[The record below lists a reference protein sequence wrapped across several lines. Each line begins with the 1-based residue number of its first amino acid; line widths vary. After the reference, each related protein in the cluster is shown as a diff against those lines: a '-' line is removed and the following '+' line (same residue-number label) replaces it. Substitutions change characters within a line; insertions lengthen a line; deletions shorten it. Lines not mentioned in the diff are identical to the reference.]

1 MEEDDT
7 LNVFLAPASVL
18 RSELEPRPALNALGA
33 EHAGK
38 EGYHLVEAVVDS
50 GASKSTGS
58 KKIFPGR
65 KLRPSLMSKR
75 GLKFAG
81 PDGKEIPNYGEVD
94 VDWIATEGHKCRM
107 VIQMSD
113 VDRCLLAVTELN
125 DAGNDVVL
133 SKHGGEII
141 HVASGKRVALQRKGG
156 VYVVKMWIKN
166 NDQTTASD
174 FPRPGR

>member
-1 MEEDDT
+1 MVSRTRDRLDDQI
-7 LNVFLAPASVL
+7 
-18 RSELEPRPALNALGA
+18 
-33 EHAGK
+33 
-38 EGYHLVEAVVDS
+38 GYHLVEAVVDS

-58 KKIFPGR
+58 KTIFPGR

-81 PDGKEIPNYGEVD
+81 PDGKEMPNYGEVD
-94 VDWIATEGHKCRM
+94 VDWISTEGHKCRM

-141 HVASGKRVALQRKGG
+141 NVASGKRVALQRKGG
-156 VYVVKMWIKN
+156 VCVVKMWIKN

>member
-1 MEEDDT
+1 
-7 LNVFLAPASVL
+7 
-18 RSELEPRPALNALGA
+18 
-33 EHAGK
+33 
-38 EGYHLVEAVVDS
+38 
-50 GASKSTGS
+50 
-58 KKIFPGR
+58 
-65 KLRPSLMSKR
+65 MSKR

-113 VDRCLLAVTELN
+113 VDRCLLAATELN

-166 NDQTTASD
+166 NDVKGILKEYLLALLKAAATLD
-174 FPRPGR
+174 FPYPIWHFMSIC